1 MHFEE
6 YQKYDALGL
15 AALVAK
21 KEVSPLELIETAIG
35 RSEAVNPKINAITYQ
50 MYDLA
55 KKSAGDLP
63 KGAFHGV
70 PFFLKDLLGQYKG
83 VPTSGGSAALKNVVA
98 TYDTEL
104 VKRFKQTGVAFLG
117 KTSCP
122 ELGLMGVTEPKAFGA
137 TRNPWNLSHTPGGS
151 SGGSASLVAAG
162 VVPMASA
169 GDGGGSIRIPAACCG
184 LFGLKPSRGRV
195 PLGPD
200 YGEVWEGAVQEH
212 VLTRSVR
219 DSAAMLDCVHGA
231 EVTSPYTIKPPTTS
245 FLQALEQ
252 PPKKLRIGF
261 TTTSPINSPTDAD
274 YKAYTEQAAKQLAAF
289 GHEVEEANPDFD
301 GDLLKMCYLKMYL
314 GQVAVDLH
322 EMAIRLNTTVEK
334 LQVEK
339 TTKILGLLGHSIS
352 AFEYAKAKRD
362 WHKFMQKMAVYFQ
375 KYDVFM
381 TPTLACPPV
390 QIGELE
396 PSKWEK
402 IGMDIIYTLKAGK
415 LLLKTGL
422 LEKLADEAMK
432 KTPFTIPA
440 NLMGLP
446 AMSVPLFWD
455 KQNLPVGIHFMGKMC
470 DESTLFQ
477 LARQLEQHYN
487 WFERRPIL

>member
-1 MHFEE
+1 
-6 YQKYDALGL
+6 
-15 AALVAK
+15 
-21 KEVSPLELIETAIG
+21 
-35 RSEAVNPKINAITYQ
+35 
-50 MYDLA
+50 
-55 KKSAGDLP
+55 
-63 KGAFHGV
+63 
-70 PFFLKDLLGQYKG
+70 
-83 VPTSGGSAALKNVVA
+83 
-98 TYDTEL
+98 
-104 VKRFKQTGVAFLG
+104 
-117 KTSCP
+117 
-122 ELGLMGVTEPKAFGA
+122 MGVTEPKAFGA
-137 TRNPWNLSHTPGGS
+137 TRNPWNLSHTSGGS

-162 VVPMASA
+162 IVPMASA

-231 EVTSPYTIKPPTTS
+231 DALSPYIIKSPATS
-245 FLQALEQ
+245 FLKAIEQ
-252 PPKKLRIGF
+252 SPQKLRIGF
-261 TTTSPINSPTDAD
+261 TSLPPSNKPIDPN
-274 YKAYTEQAAKQLAAF
+274 YKVFAEQAAKQLANL
-289 GHEVEEANPDFD
+289 GHHVEEATPPID
-301 GDLLKMCYLKMYL
+301 GDLLRMSYIKMYL

-322 EMAIRLNTTVEK
+322 EMAIQLNTSVEK

-339 TTKILGLLGHSIS
+339 TTKILALLGNTIS

-362 WHKFMQKMAVYFQ
+362 WHKFMQVMAKYFE

-381 TPTLACPPV
+381 TPTLAFPPV
-390 QIGELE
+390 RIGELE

-402 IGMDIIYTLKAGK
+402 IGMDIVYALKAGK

-422 LEKLADEAMK
+422 LDKISEEAMT
-432 KTPFTIPA
+432 KTPFTVLA
-440 NLMGLP
+440 NLTGLP

-470 DESTLFQ
+470 DEATLFQ
-477 LARQLEQHYN
+477 LARQLEMN
-487 WFERRPIL
+487 NGWFEKRPTL

>member
-1 MHFEE
+1 MHFKE
-6 YQKYDALGL
+6 YDKYDALGL
-15 AALVAK
+15 AALIAK
-21 KEVSPLELIETAIG
+21 KEVSPLELIEEAIS
-35 RSEAVNPKINAITYQ
+35 RSEAINPKVNAITYK

-55 KKSAGDLP
+55 RKSAANLP
-63 KGAFHGV
+63 KGTFHGV

-83 VPTSGGSAALKNVVA
+83 VPTSAGTAALRNLTA

-104 VKRFKQTGVAFLG
+104 VKRFKQAGVVTLG
-117 KTSCP
+117 KTNCP
-122 ELGLMGVTEPKAFGA
+122 ELGLMGITEPKAFGA

-231 EVTSPYTIKPPTTS
+231 DAFSPYIIKPPKTS
-245 FLQALEQ
+245 FLKAIEQ

-261 TTTSPINSPTDAD
+261 TTLPPSGLAIDPN

-289 GHEVEEANPDFD
+289 GHEVEEANPGFD
-301 GDLLKMCYLKMYL
+301 GDLLKMSYLTMYL

-322 EMAIRLNTTVEK
+322 EMAIRLNTTIDK

-339 TTKILGLLGHSIS
+339 TTKVLALLGRSIS
-352 AFEYAKAKRD
+352 GFEYAKAKRD
-362 WHKFMQKMAVYFQ
+362 WHKFTQKMAVYFQ
-375 KYDVFM
+375 KYDILM
-381 TPTLACPPV
+381 TPTMACPPV
-390 QIGELE
+390 KIGALE
-396 PSKWEK
+396 PNKWEK
-402 IGMDIIYTLKAGK
+402 IGMNIIYALKAGK

-422 LEKLADEAMK
+422 LEKLADESMS
-432 KTPFTIPA
+432 KTPFTILA
-440 NLMGLP
+440 NLTGLP

-455 KQNLPVGIHFMGKMC
+455 KQNLPVGIHFVGKMC
-470 DESTLFQ
+470 DEATLFQ
-477 LARQLEQHYN
+477 LARQLELHYN
-487 WFERRPIL
+487 WFEKRPVL